1 MKRLGVLFAVLLVC
15 AVGAVA
21 VAVAGASGRRA
32 DAARAAKVQLRHT
45 ELGKILVSA
54 SGFTLYRFTRD
65 PRNKN
70 TCMGVENCAEIW
82 PPLLTSG
89 RPIAG
94 SGVKSSLLSSIRL
107 PNGRRQV
114 TYAGHPLYLYSP
126 ATERGETGYVGFSS
140 YGGTWYAVNAA
151 GKYVK

>member
-1 MKRLGVLFAVLLVC
+1 MKRLGVFFAVLLLC
-15 AVGAVA
+15 AAIVA
-21 VAVAGASGRRA
+21 AAGGASGQRA
-32 DAARAAKVQLRHT
+32 VAAKVAKVQLRHT
-45 ELGKILVSA
+45 ELGKILVNA
-54 SGFTLYRFTRD
+54 SGFTLYRFTHD
-65 PRNKN
+65 PRNKD
-70 TCMGVENCAEIW
+70 TCMTVENCKEIW

-114 TYAGHPLYLYSP
+114 TYAGHPLYMYAP
-126 ATERGETGYVGFSS
+126 ASERGETSYVGFSS

>member
-15 AVGAVA
+15 SAGAVA
-21 VAVAGASGRRA
+21 AAGATGTRAVAAK
-32 DAARAAKVQLRHT
+32 AAKVQLRHT
-45 ELGKILVSA
+45 SLGKILVNA
-54 SGFTLYRFTRD
+54 SGFTLYRFSHD

-70 TCMGVENCAEIW
+70 TCMGVENCSEIW

-94 SGVKSSLLSSIRL
+94 AGVKSSLLSSIRL
-107 PNGRRQV
+107 PNGSRQV
-114 TYAGHPLYLYSP
+114 TYAGHPLYTYSP
-126 ATERGETGYVGFSS
+126 STERGETSYVGFSS

>member
-1 MKRLGVLFAVLLVC
+1 MKRLGVFFAVLLVC
-15 AVGAVA
+15 AAGAVA
-21 VAVAGASGRRA
+21 AFGSGGARAVVAK
-32 DAARAAKVQLRHT
+32 AAKVQLRHT
-45 ELGKILVSA
+45 EKGKILVNA
-54 SGFTLYRFTRD
+54 SGFTLYRFSRD
-65 PRNKN
+65 PRNKD

-114 TYAGHPLYLYSP
+114 TYAGHPLYMYSP
-126 ATERGETGYVGFSS
+126 STERGETSYVGFSS

-151 GKYVK
+151 GKSVK